1 MQKLSRNV
9 KAPRIFISAFC
20 IFAVLLCG
28 LVFLAFKQPFKT
40 GEWIASKPGY
50 HMASYG
56 IPRSLLG
63 VCDLQV
69 RVQDPSGTEVAR
81 ATIFRGI
88 DTREECKTGDQA
100 IKDIKTD
107 DRLTRLEITVSSGS
121 FSVPVEIGRFQNSDF
136 FPK

>member
-1 MQKLSRNV
+1 MKSPLIL
-9 KAPRIFISAFC
+9 IFGIC

-28 LVFLAFKQPFKT
+28 LAFLAFKLPFKT
-40 GEWIASKPGY
+40 GEWMAAKPGY
-50 HMASYG
+50 RIIAYG

-88 DTREECKTGDQA
+88 DTQEECKTGDQA

-121 FSVPVEIGRFQNSDF
+121 FSVPVEIGRFQNSEF